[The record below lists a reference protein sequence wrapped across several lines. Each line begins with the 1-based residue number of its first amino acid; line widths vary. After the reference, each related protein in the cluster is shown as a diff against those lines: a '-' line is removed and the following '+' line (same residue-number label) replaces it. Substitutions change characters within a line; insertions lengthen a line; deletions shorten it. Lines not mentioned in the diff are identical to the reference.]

1 MYMLESIYKK
11 KKKGAQGKKL
21 ILLQAWACPR
31 RVYNKRDSIVLKSN
45 LVEHC
50 PWNLFFS
57 SRSRMSCRG
66 IARYN
71 IEFLSYITLLNN
83 KRLIEKISEE
93 KRKRERFSKL

>member
-1 MYMLESIYKK
+1 
-11 KKKGAQGKKL
+11 
-21 ILLQAWACPR
+21 
-31 RVYNKRDSIVLKSN
+31 
-45 LVEHC
+45 
-50 PWNLFFS
+50 
-57 SRSRMSCRG
+57 MSCRG